1 MKALWKMATVR
12 TILLIAV
19 CVLPLNIFVI
29 VDAIR
34 MTDEVKNQVHLSTQN
49 VADSYIN
56 TLDNIMENTDYL
68 LYDLTT
74 NNSDMLRLFQQEEN
88 SDYVNAR
95 YRSFCKMRELTQLRS
110 EGDGLFL
117 YLLSTED
124 IVLVTN
130 PIYGKH
136 QSALSDFFSDEAN
149 LVLTRQWHI
158 EKIDGKQWL
167 ARIVMRKNAYYGAVI
182 NLDVYLE
189 NLMADLTYET
199 AQAWFSGEV
208 AKTIGGNTIST
219 VTVHSLSDKADLVLN
234 IGISDE
240 EILSLLSYT
249 KKVAL
254 LLALI
259 CIFIIPLLYVFMRKM
274 LLYPIKCLN
283 EAHYRLQ
290 LDPDYR
296 IEDHANTREMES
308 AFDSFNDM
316 AENLQKL
323 KIENME
329 KELAKNKM
337 ELSNLQLQIRPHFLL
352 NTFNL
357 IYILSERKNYMA
369 IREII
374 LYLSDYFRY
383 IYHSDKEVELFGKEL
398 HLIEGYIKAASI
410 HYPRLIHIL
419 YQIDPEIYLIRMP
432 PLLIHN
438 FIENSINHGI
448 IQDTPLHIILF
459 AGYDAGVVTFQI
471 SDDGQGMDRQIVQEI
486 NENRYSGNDGRI
498 HVGLSNSIQRLRY
511 FYGDDAV
518 LHVDSILG
526 EGTVFTITIPYNLE
540 EDDDET
546 IDSQ

>member
-34 MTDEVKNQVHLSTQN
+34 MTNEVKNQVHLSTQN

-68 LYDLTT
+68 LYDLAT
-74 NNSDMLRLFQQEEN
+74 NNSDMLRLFQQKGNDE
-88 SDYVNAR
+88 YINAR
-95 YRSFCKMRELTQLRS
+95 FRCFYKMKELTQLRA
-110 EGDGLFL
+110 EGDGLFV
-117 YLLSTED
+117 YLMSMDD
-124 IVLVTN
+124 IVLATN
-130 PIYGKH
+130 PIYSKQ
-136 QSALSDFFSDEAN
+136 QSALSDFFSDEEN
-149 LVLTRQWHI
+149 MMLTRQWHI
-158 EKIDGKQWL
+158 EKIDGKQWI
-167 ARIVMRKNAYYGAVI
+167 ARIVKRKDVYYGAVI
-182 NLDVYLE
+182 NLDDYLE

-199 AQAWFSGEV
+199 ARAWFSGKV
-208 AKTIGGNTIST
+208 AETIGGNTVST
-219 VTVHSLSDKADLVLN
+219 VTVHSLSEKADLVLN
-234 IGISDE
+234 IEISDA
-240 EILSLLSYT
+240 EILSLLSYA
-249 KKVAL
+249 KKIAL
-254 LLALI
+254 LLPFI
-259 CIFIIPLLYVFMRKM
+259 CIFVIPLLYLFMRKM
-274 LLYPIKCLN
+274 LLYPIKSLN
-283 EAHYRLQ
+283 EAHYQFQ
-290 LDPDYR
+290 LNPDYR
-296 IEDHANTREMES
+296 IEDHANTRELES

-329 KELAKNKM
+329 KELDKNKM

-357 IYILSERKNYMA
+357 IYILSERKNHTA

-374 LYLSDYFRY
+374 VYLSDYFRY
-383 IYHSDKEVELFGKEL
+383 IYRSDKEVELFGKEL
-398 HLIEGYIKAASI
+398 HLIEGYINAASI
-410 HYPRLIHIL
+410 RYPGLIHIL

-471 SDDGQGMDRQIVQEI
+471 SDDGQGMDEQIAICGGQ
-486 NENRYSGNDGRI
+486 RPLMRI
-498 HVGLSNSIQRLRY
+498 SAAARRSLTATLVRR
-511 FYGDDAV
+511 FR
-518 LHVDSILG
+518 
-526 EGTVFTITIPYNLE
+526 
-540 EDDDET
+540 
-546 IDSQ
+546 